1 MAEYPQRN
9 RAAADYLEM
18 MAELVPYLNDL
29 IAGDVSVSVIR
40 DGKYIAYCPADTL
53 DFGNKIGEPV
63 KGTVSRRCLETGK
76 SESMI
81 VPREKSAYGVAY
93 AANAVPFKD
102 GSVVVGCAT
111 TATRID
117 KQEKII
123 NASNE
128 LAASSEE
135 LTAGME
141 ELSAGAQEVARTTKE
156 LSRLSHEV
164 AQATRQKDEVV
175 SFIQNIAGQTNL
187 LGLNA
192 AIEAARVGELGRG
205 FGVVAEEVRKLAS
218 SSAESVKTITQ
229 SLQQVQRS
237 IDALSGQLATID
249 RNVGEQTTAISEMAN
264 FSQNLASLSTDL
276 TAVAKTLFDN
286 R

>member
-156 LSRLSHEV
+156 LSRLSQEV
-164 AQATRQKDEVV
+164 AQATRQMDEVV

>member
-1 MAEYPQRN
+1 MDAVGSGARQAQD
-9 RAAADYLEM
+9 AAI
-18 MAELVPYLNDL
+18 ELK
-29 IAGDVSVSVIR
+29 ASSSQ
-40 DGKYIAYCPADTL
+40 
-53 DFGNKIGEPV
+53 IGE
-63 KGTVSRRCLETGK
+63 
-76 SESMI
+76 I
-81 VPREKSAYGVAY
+81 V
-93 AANAVPFKD
+93 NL
-102 GSVVVGCAT
+102 
-111 TATRID
+111 I
-117 KQEKII
+117 
-123 NASNE
+123 
-128 LAASSEE
+128 SS
-135 LTAGME
+135 
-141 ELSAGAQEVARTTKE
+141 
-156 LSRLSHEV
+156 
-164 AQATRQKDEVV
+164 
-175 SFIQNIAGQTNL
+175 IAGQTNL
-187 LGLNA
+187 LALNA